1 MYSVILPEGDPE
13 AVRRRKK
20 SIPSQDLPR
29 TAEKY
34 NGKQC
39 LFITGTKA
47 GNRFCVVATM
57 V

>member
-1 MYSVILPEGDPE
+1 MYSAILPEGDPE
-13 AVRRRKK
+13 AVMGGKK

-47 GNRFCVVATM
+47 GNRLCVVATM